1 VLNVLFGMDSAFGQ
15 FVNANINSRM
25 RLAGQPTQPPPVRRR
40 GGTMLDF
47 AALPPEVNS
56 TRMYSGPGSGPLL
69 AAAAAWNALA
79 AEMRSAATSYDS
91 VIRELISAGWYGPSS
106 ASMLAAAAPYLAWLN
121 ATAAQ
126 AEQTGMQA
134 TAAATAF
141 EAAFAM
147 TVPPPVVAANR
158 ILLANLVATNIFGQ
172 NTPAIAA
179 TEAEYAEMW
188 AQDAGAMSGYATASN
203 SAAPIAP
210 FTSPR
215 TNTIPDAA
223 AGQSEAVN
231 QATSTAAG
239 NAQSLLSGNTFS
251 ANDIAADPLAAA
263 APQGSLTDYLTG
275 LLDGSNNTALGSFL
289 GSNFFSNSV
298 VTGSI
303 GGGPFNPQTIIAT
316 AVGAM
321 GTSSTVMSGLENFGF
336 GAEGAGT
343 AALASDTVGSA
354 GLTGASAGIGNAHLV
369 GSMSVPQ
376 SWASAANITPG
387 QAAAPVGGLSD
398 IGTSGAPAAGGP
410 GGVAGPLGGNGRRL
424 RRAIPRYG
432 FRPVVMP
439 RPPAAG

>member
-1 VLNVLFGMDSAFGQ
+1 
-15 FVNANINSRM
+15 
-25 RLAGQPTQPPPVRRR
+25 
-40 GGTMLDF
+40 MLDF

-69 AAAAAWNALA
+69 AAAAAWNTLA

-91 VIRELISAGWYGPSS
+91 VVKQLISAGWYGPSS
-106 ASMLAAAAPYLAWLN
+106 RSMLAAAEPYLAWLN
-121 ATAAQ
+121 TTAAQ

-134 TAAATAF
+134 NAAATAF

-203 SAAPIAP
+203 SAAQITP
-210 FTSPR
+210 FISPR
-215 TNTIPDAA
+215 TNTTLDAA
-223 AGQSEAVN
+223 AGQNEAVN

-239 NAQSLLSGNTFS
+239 NGQSLLSGNTFS
-251 ANDIAADPLAAA
+251 ANNIAA
-263 APQGSLTDYLTG
+263 APQGPITDYLTG

-289 GSNFFSNSV
+289 QSNFFSNSIV
-298 VTGSI
+298 NGSI
-303 GGGPFNPQTIIAT
+303 AGGPFNPQTIIAT
-316 AVGAM
+316 AIGAM
-321 GTSSTVMSGLENFGF
+321 GTRATTLSGLGDFAA
-336 GAEGAGT
+336 GAEGTGT

-354 GLTGASAGIGNAHLV
+354 GLTGASAGVGNAHLV

-387 QAAAPVGGLSD
+387 QTAAPVGGLSD